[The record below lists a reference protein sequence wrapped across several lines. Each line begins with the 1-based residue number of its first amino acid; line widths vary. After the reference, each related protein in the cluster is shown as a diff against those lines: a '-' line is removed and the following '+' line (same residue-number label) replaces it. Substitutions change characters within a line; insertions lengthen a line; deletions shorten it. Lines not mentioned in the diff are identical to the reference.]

1 MKNVRLKQL
10 LTAVRH
16 FVAFEF
22 IKQLMNSLLVSPA
35 SLAELR
41 LLTALLKQMNITA
54 KILTDDEKEDL
65 GLGLLMRQ
73 ATGASQV
80 RRQVVMQK
88 LGRG

>member
-1 MKNVRLKQL
+1 
-10 LTAVRH
+10 
-16 FVAFEF
+16 
-22 IKQLMNSLLVSPA
+22 MNSLLVSPA

-73 ATGASQV
+73 AAGASQV
-80 RRQVVMQK
+80 TRQVVMQK

>member
-1 MKNVRLKQL
+1 
-10 LTAVRH
+10 
-16 FVAFEF
+16 
-22 IKQLMNSLLVSPA
+22 MNSLLVSPA

-65 GLGLLMRQ
+65 GLGLLMKQ
-73 ATGASQV
+73 AAGASQV
-80 RRQVVMQK
+80 TRQVVMQK